1 MDDRSFV
8 AAQDF
13 ILGMKGYWTTAIYPE
28 LKAEYGRR
36 VEQTGKPPETVAEVA
51 ELIEDT
57 TLYRYYAWLERHLQR
72 YKYSGRYGL
81 IPYHDAR
88 RKQLVDSVAGARG
101 DSDRLQLDPDFEQ
114 PHYYEAVDIH
124 QHPGGVWSDEIAG
137 FVYERGARS
146 TTPLMGKAHKD
157 LHQRFTDFVAERA
170 TPGQI
175 LDMGCG
181 FGKSTRPFYETFR
194 DAQVEAVDLSG
205 PCVTLGARDA
215 AAAQVGNVRFR
226 QMNAYETDYKDESF
240 DLVTSTMVIHE
251 LPPKQIDRMFD
262 EAARVLEPGGRMAH
276 LDFHILPDAFAR
288 FIHYGHGRRNN
299 EPFMQPWAEMDVQ
312 SVLEEK
318 GFTNVEILPF
328 SEAEGVDAT
337 NSPYWRF
344 PWTIVYAEKPAS

>member
-8 AAQDF
+8 AGQDF
-13 ILGMKGYWTTAIYPE
+13 ILGVKGYWTTALYPA
-28 LKAEYGRR
+28 LKADYRR
-36 VEQTGKPPETVAEVA
+36 RAERATTEPRTAAEVA

-81 IPYHDAR
+81 IPYHDER
-88 RKQLVDSVAGARG
+88 RGQLVDSVGDVHG
-101 DSDRLQLDPDFEQ
+101 DSAVLDLAPDLEM
-114 PHYYEAVDIH
+114 PRYYQAVDIH

-137 FVYERGARS
+137 FVYERGART

-170 TPGQI
+170 APSRI

-181 FGKSTRPFYETFR
+181 FGKSSRPFYETFR
-194 DAQVEAVDLSG
+194 DARVEAVDLSG
-205 PCVTLGARDA
+205 PCVTLGAHDA
-215 AAAQVGNVRFR
+215 AAAQAGNVRFR
-226 QMNAYETDYKDESF
+226 QMNAYETDYGDDEF

-251 LPPKQIDRMFD
+251 LPPKQIEKMFE
-262 EAARVLEPGGRMAH
+262 EAARVLEPGGKMAH

-288 FIHYGHGRRNN
+288 FIYYGHARRNN
-299 EPFMQPWAEMDVQ
+299 EPFMQPWAEMDVR
-312 SVLEEK
+312 SVLEDK

-328 SEAEGVDAT
+328 SEAEGVDDV

-344 PWTIVYAEKPAS
+344 PWTVVYAEKPAS